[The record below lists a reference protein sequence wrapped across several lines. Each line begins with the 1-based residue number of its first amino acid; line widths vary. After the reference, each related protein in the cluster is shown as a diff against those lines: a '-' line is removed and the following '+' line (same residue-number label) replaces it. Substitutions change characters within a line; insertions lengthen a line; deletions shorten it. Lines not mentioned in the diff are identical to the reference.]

1 MLHHYVALS
10 GGPPPRAVRLAAPFH
25 DLGIWTAGSFDYI
38 EPSVA
43 LAMRHLEALG
53 RTDLAEEVALL
64 IREHHGL
71 RTYRGP
77 CAETVETY
85 RRADWVDV
93 SLGWR
98 AFGLPR
104 SHRRAVWRAYPDAG
118 FHRRLAALTLRLD
131 TAHDLLADDPRAQ
144 FVGLPR
150 VRLALGGD
158 REAFLGAATLGKY
171 GKELEGAQ
179 TVATLKG
186 KDLVGRQS
194 QTWVRFSGDGW
205 KVIAAH
211 VSTMDSK
218 PLW

>member
-1 MLHHYVALS
+1 MRLRLVSPDARGDGAPQPFAFVDEVLAPYRPSLRHDFQGYRNHVQRVLHHYVALS

-98 AFGLPR
+98 AFALPR

-118 FHRRLAALTLRLD
+118 FHRRLAALTLRQ
-131 TAHDLLADDPRAQ
+131 ALLTPWRP
-144 FVGLPR
+144 LPM
-150 VRLALGGD
+150 VH
-158 REAFLGAATLGKY
+158 
-171 GKELEGAQ
+171 
-179 TVATLKG
+179 
-186 KDLVGRQS
+186 
-194 QTWVRFSGDGW
+194 W
-205 KVIAAH
+205 
-211 VSTMDSK
+211 
-218 PLW
+218 